1 MKCLKESYIL
11 KNKFEGAINMEEK
24 KTRGLIRNRE
34 KKVEAVS
41 TYNPQNLY
49 SEKKNTNEGK
59 SNLLKQ
65 SSLRCTVG
73 TKNRVNAL
81 SSIIPDIKTNEE
93 MLNLILDKF
102 EENLSTDEKTELR
115 LVLNVLNRKS

>member
-1 MKCLKESYIL
+1 M
-11 KNKFEGAINMEEK
+11 
-24 KTRGLIRNRE
+24 R
-34 KKVEAVS
+34 
-41 TYNPQNLY
+41 
-49 SEKKNTNEGK
+49 GK

-65 SSLRCTVG
+65 SSLRCTAG

-115 LVLNVLNRKS
+115 LVLNVLNRKPKKSMLAFQYACMLFLGFCLRVRVAKGVLILLTIF